1 MKFQRYI
8 QKHQNQITLAS
19 AILIAL
25 GFAGKYLLNST
36 VVYDWAFILASIIAA
51 VPIMIHAYQSL
62 RVKVISIELLVS
74 IAVVGAFIIGE
85 YNESAIVTFLFL
97 FGSYLEQR
105 TLSKTRESIKSLT
118 QMAPETAVI
127 LHEDGTQEEVDIDD
141 VDEGDHIM
149 VKTGASVPVD
159 GKVVSGSGY
168 LDESV
173 ITGESKAV
181 AKTTGDSVF
190 SGSILGNGTLTV
202 EATKVGEDTTF
213 GKIIELVEDAQDAKS
228 PAESFID
235 KFAQYYTPA
244 VLIIATL
251 VYIFTRDFPTAIT
264 VLVLGCPGALVIGAP
279 VSNVAGIGNGAKRG
293 ILLKGGAVMDDF
305 AKVDTFV
312 FDKTGTLTLGNTA
325 VSAVKNYADDS
336 NEALAL
342 VARAER
348 LSDHPLGKAIT
359 DYATHE
365 KVSFEQLDVADN
377 DTVKGQGLTA
387 TIDDHHV
394 LVGNLKMMNANNIAL
409 TDTQKADLTD
419 VQHTGSSVVMV
430 AVDGAL
436 KLILGVSDT
445 IRPGIK
451 AQLQAL
457 RDHGAKHLVM
467 LTGDNKITAQYVA
480 EQIGLDEV
488 HAELLPEEKVEYIKK
503 FKDQGRTVAFVGDGI
518 NDSPAIATAQ
528 IGIAMGSGTDVAIE
542 TSDVVLMQSS
552 FEALVHAYSLS
563 KKTVINT
570 KENIAIAIGV
580 VIFLLIGLIL
590 GFIYMASGMFVHEAS
605 ILVVIFNAMRLI
617 SYGKMPTQA
626 QQAATQKTSAHLI

>member
-105 TLSKTRESIKSLT
+105 TLSKTRQSIKSLT
-118 QMAPETAVI
+118 QMAPETAII
-127 LHEDGTQEEVDIDD
+127 LHDDGSQEEVDIDD

-159 GKVVSGSGY
+159 GNIVSGSGY

-181 AKTTGDSVF
+181 AKTTGDAVY

-325 VSAVKNYADDS
+325 VSAVKNYADDT

-359 DYATHE
+359 DYAAQK

-387 TIDDHHV
+387 TIDGHRV
-394 LVGNLKMMNANNIAL
+394 LVGNLKMMNANDVAL
-409 TDTQKADLTD
+409 TDTQQTDLTD

-451 AQLQAL
+451 EQLQAL

>member
-8 QKHQNQITLAS
+8 QNHQNQITLAS
-19 AILIAL
+19 AILIAI
-25 GFAGKYLLNST
+25 GFAGKYLLSST
-36 VVYDWAFILASIIAA
+36 LVYDWAFILASIIAA

-105 TLSKTRESIKSLT
+105 TLSKTRQSIKSLT

-159 GKVVSGSGY
+159 GNIISGSGY

-181 AKTTGDSVF
+181 AKTAGDAVF

-244 VLIIATL
+244 VLIIAAL
-251 VYIFTRDFPTAIT
+251 VYLFTRDFPTAIT

-325 VSAVKNYADDS
+325 VSAVKDYADDS
-336 NEALAL
+336 KEALAL

-365 KVSFEQLDVADN
+365 KVDFEQLDVAEN

-387 TIDDHHV
+387 TIDGHHV
-394 LVGNLKMMNANNIAL
+394 LVGNLKMMNANDIAL
-409 TDTQKADLTD
+409 TDTQKSDLTD

-488 HAELLPEEKVEYIKK
+488 HAELLPEEKVDYIKK
-503 FKDQGRTVAFVGDGI
+503 FKDQGRSVAFVGDGI

-552 FEALVHAYSLS
+552 FEALVHAYALS

-580 VIFLLIGLIL
+580 VVFLLIGLIA

-617 SYGKMPTQA
+617 RYGKMPTQA
-626 QQAATQKTSAHLI
+626 QQAATQKTSLT

>member
-1 MKFQRYI
+1 MKIQRFI
-8 QKHQNQITLAS
+8 QQHQTHITLAS

-25 GFAGKYLLNST
+25 GFFAKFVLHST
-36 VVYDWAFILASIIAA
+36 IVYDWSFILASIIAA
-51 VPIMIHAYQSL
+51 VPIMIHAYQAL

-74 IAVVGAFIIGE
+74 IAVIGAFIIGE

-118 QMAPETAVI
+118 EMAPATAI
-127 LHEDGTQEEVDIDD
+127 LVNEDGSQEEVDIDD
-141 VDEGDHIM
+141 VDEGDHVL

-159 GKVVSGSGY
+159 GKIVSGSGY
-168 LDESV
+168 LDEAV
-173 ITGESKAV
+173 ITGESKPV
-181 AKTTGDSVF
+181 AKHQGDDVF
-190 SGSILGNGTLTV
+190 SGSILGNGTVTV

-244 VLIIATL
+244 VLVIAAL
-251 VYIFTRDFPTAIT
+251 VYIFTRNFSTAIT

-293 ILLKGGAVMDDF
+293 ILLKGGAVMNDF

-325 VSAVKNYADDS
+325 VSAVKTYTDDADT
-336 NEALAL
+336 ALAL

-348 LSDHPLGKAIT
+348 LSDHPLGKAVI
-359 DYATHE
+359 DYVNG
-365 KVSFEQLDVADN
+365 KDLSFEQLNVTDN
-377 DTVKGQGLTA
+377 DTVKGQGLVA
-387 TIDDHHV
+387 DIDQHHV
-394 LVGNLKMMNANNIAL
+394 LVGNLKLMQANNVQL
-409 TDTQKADLTD
+409 TAAQSSDLAS
-419 VQHTGSSVVMV
+419 VQATGSSVIMV
-430 AVDGAL
+430 AVDNVLAL
-436 KLILGVSDT
+436 TLGISDV
-445 IRPGIK
+445 IRPEVK

-467 LTGDNKITAQYVA
+467 LTGDNHITAQYVA
-480 EQIGLDEV
+480 EQVGIDEV
-488 HAELLPEEKVEYIKK
+488 HAELLPEQKVEYIKQ
-503 FKDQGRTVAFVGDGI
+503 FKADGRTVAFVGDGI

-552 FEALVHAYSLS
+552 FEALVHAYALS
-563 KKTVINT
+563 KKTVRNT
-570 KENIAIAIGV
+570 KENIVIAIGV
-580 VIFLLIGLIL
+580 VLFLLLGLIL

-617 SYGKMPTQA
+617 RYGNLKVTPQLQGNSSHA
-626 QQAATQKTSAHLI
+626 LS

>member
-8 QKHQNQITLAS
+8 QNHQNQITLAS
-19 AILIAL
+19 AILIAI
-25 GFAGKYLLNST
+25 GFAGKYLLSST

-105 TLSKTRESIKSLT
+105 TLSKTRQSIKSLT

-127 LHEDGTQEEVDIDD
+127 LHDDDTQEEVDIDD

-159 GKVVSGSGY
+159 GNIVSGSGY

-181 AKTTGDSVF
+181 AKTAGDSVY

-244 VLIIATL
+244 VLVIAVL
-251 VYIFTRDFPTAIT
+251 VYLFTRDFPTAIT

-325 VSAVKNYADDS
+325 VSAVKDYADDS
-336 NEALAL
+336 KEALAL

-365 KVSFEQLDVADN
+365 KVDFEQLDVAEN

-387 TIDDHHV
+387 TIDGHHV
-394 LVGNLKMMNANNIAL
+394 LVGNLKMMNANSIAL

-488 HAELLPEEKVEYIKK
+488 HAELLPEEKVDYIKK

-552 FEALVHAYSLS
+552 FEALVHAYALS

-580 VIFLLIGLIL
+580 VVFLLIGLIV

-626 QQAATQKTSAHLI
+626 QQAATQKTSLT

>member
-8 QKHQNQITLAS
+8 QNHQNQITLAS
-19 AILIAL
+19 AILIAI
-25 GFAGKYLLNST
+25 GFAGKYLLSST

-105 TLSKTRESIKSLT
+105 TLSKTRQSIKSLT

-127 LHEDGTQEEVDIDD
+127 LHDDGTQEEVDIDD

-159 GKVVSGSGY
+159 GNIVSGSGY

-181 AKTTGDSVF
+181 AKTAGDSVY

-244 VLIIATL
+244 VLVIAVL
-251 VYIFTRDFPTAIT
+251 VYLFTRDFPTAIT

-325 VSAVKNYADDS
+325 VSAVKDYADDS
-336 NEALAL
+336 KEALAL

-348 LSDHPLGKAIT
+348 LSNHPLGKAIT

-365 KVSFEQLDVADN
+365 KVDFEQLDVAEN

-387 TIDDHHV
+387 TIDGHHV
-394 LVGNLKMMNANNIAL
+394 LVGNLKMMNANSIAL

-488 HAELLPEEKVEYIKK
+488 HAELLPEEKVDYIKK

-552 FEALVHAYSLS
+552 FEALVHAYALS

-580 VIFLLIGLIL
+580 VVFLLIGLIV

-626 QQAATQKTSAHLI
+626 QQAATQKTSLT

>member
-8 QKHQNQITLAS
+8 QNHQNQITLAS
-19 AILIAL
+19 AILIAI
-25 GFAGKYLLNST
+25 GFAGKYLLSST

-105 TLSKTRESIKSLT
+105 TLSKTRQSIKSLT

-127 LHEDGTQEEVDIDD
+127 LHDDGTQEEVDIDD

-159 GKVVSGSGY
+159 GNIVSGSGY

-181 AKTTGDSVF
+181 AKTTGDSVY

-244 VLIIATL
+244 VLVIAVL
-251 VYIFTRDFPTAIT
+251 VYLFTRDFPTAIT

-325 VSAVKNYADDS
+325 VSAVKDYADDS
-336 NEALAL
+336 KEALAL

-365 KVSFEQLDVADN
+365 KVDFEQLDVAEN

-387 TIDDHHV
+387 TIDGHHV
-394 LVGNLKMMNANNIAL
+394 LVGNLKMMNANSIAL

-488 HAELLPEEKVEYIKK
+488 HAELLPEEKVDYIKK

-552 FEALVHAYSLS
+552 FEALVHAYALS

-580 VIFLLIGLIL
+580 VVFLLIGLIV

-626 QQAATQKTSAHLI
+626 QQAATQKTSLT